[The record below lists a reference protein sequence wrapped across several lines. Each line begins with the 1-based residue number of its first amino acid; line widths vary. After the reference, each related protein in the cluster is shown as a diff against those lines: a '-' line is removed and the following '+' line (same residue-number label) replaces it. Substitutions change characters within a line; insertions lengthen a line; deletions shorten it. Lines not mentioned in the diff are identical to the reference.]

1 MIVIPADSQD
11 DRSARIVVDLGCFEL
26 STNKLVETPP
36 PPGFQT
42 KNMMEKPPMNTPCL
56 SLLQNK
62 NDINSLFYDI
72 YTARFSRMQVL
83 WCPAGAL
90 DAWRSADIVM
100 EQSLHLIDR
109 FDIEV
114 KIKSSLLPS
123 DPTITRC
130 LLDGTISGLK
140 FRCSMEKYYSLS
152 SILYS
157 FNQQNKMRRSSSA
170 TLEPILTPLSDEDDN
185 ETWFSV
191 ENFEQEDIKQQ
202 IREVEMS
209 MDEKNERK
217 KELEQELIFPPYDLY
232 LAAELAE
239 IDSYLTSLQNE
250 LDELKLT
257 TTLETVS
264 VLKNVCNCSDVFI
277 SNKNSV
283 KVGQLNGITD
293 KSIQPALLDLQVN
306 LHSPNDF

>member
-42 KNMMEKPPMNTPCL
+42 KNMMEKPPMDNTPCL

-109 FDIEV
+109 FDIEL
-114 KIKSSLLPS
+114 KIKS
-123 DPTITRC
+123 
-130 LLDGTISGLK
+130 
-140 FRCSMEKYYSLS
+140 
-152 SILYS
+152 
-157 FNQQNKMRRSSSA
+157 
-170 TLEPILTPLSDEDDN
+170 
-185 ETWFSV
+185 
-191 ENFEQEDIKQQ
+191 
-202 IREVEMS
+202 
-209 MDEKNERK
+209 
-217 KELEQELIFPPYDLY
+217 
-232 LAAELAE
+232 
-239 IDSYLTSLQNE
+239 
-250 LDELKLT
+250 
-257 TTLETVS
+257 
-264 VLKNVCNCSDVFI
+264 
-277 SNKNSV
+277 
-283 KVGQLNGITD
+283 
-293 KSIQPALLDLQVN
+293 
-306 LHSPNDF
+306 